1 MTNLNLSRKQRT
13 ALQFHFSCVKSL
25 ESLCTLLL
33 LSARE
38 QTSGRSLARLAVR
51 CHDTCGDDTAR
62 HKSCFYR
69 WRWWNAVQSLPRRAR
84 ENERV
89 LFSSHAICYSII
101 MVTRLTCIAA
111 VVEEPNSLPNPP
123 SLQCH
128 HLALTAR
135 FLPATKHLAVTTYI
149 VDRWTIT
156 IHES

>member
-1 MTNLNLSRKQRT
+1 MLFSRHAGNDNLES
-13 ALQFHFSCVKSL
+13 FSKATHSLAISLKSL

-51 CHDTCGDDTAR
+51 CHDICGDDTAR
-62 HKSCFYR
+62 HKSCYYR

-111 VVEEPNSLPNPP
+111 VLEEPNYYYQIPPLSNVTILLSRHVFFPLP
-123 SLQCH
+123 SIL
-128 HLALTAR
+128 L
-135 FLPATKHLAVTTYI
+135 
-149 VDRWTIT
+149 
-156 IHES
+156 